1 MHKIAKDLVE
11 TLKLFLL
18 LVTAV
23 STAIIAYRIDD
34 IIDLLAILVSKWL
47 HSKIKKLAVKG

>member
-34 IIDLLAILVSKWL
+34 IIDLLAVLVSKWL
-47 HSKIKKLAVKG
+47 NSKIKKLAFYS